1 MTVVTKTIRREAR
14 WRKDAANDAVCHRG
28 SPSQHAATRL
38 QRLSLHLVPTVSV
51 SLSVPAAALAS
62 PLVLVAE
69 DHDDSRLIVTTILR
83 HAGLRVVEAVDGDEA
98 LATAQSAQPA
108 VLVLDVGMPK
118 RDGFAVAAELK
129 RDPATRAIR
138 IVMVTAH
145 ALPEDRARAAS
156 SGVDL
161 FLTKPVGPAALL
173 QAVRDALRDASGPPP

>member
-1 MTVVTKTIRREAR
+1 M
-14 WRKDAANDAVCHRG
+14 WLKDAANNAVCHHG

-51 SLSVPAAALAS
+51 TPSVPAVALAS

-69 DHDDSRLIVTTILR
+69 DHDDSRLIVTTMLR
-83 HAGLRVVEAVDGDEA
+83 HAGMRVLEAVDGDEA
-98 LATAQSAQPA
+98 LTTAQTAQPA

-118 RDGFAVAAELK
+118 RDGFSVAAELK
-129 RDPATRAIR
+129 RDPITREIR

-156 SGVDL
+156 SGVDV

-173 QAVRDALRDASGPPP
+173 QAVRDALQGTSGPRP